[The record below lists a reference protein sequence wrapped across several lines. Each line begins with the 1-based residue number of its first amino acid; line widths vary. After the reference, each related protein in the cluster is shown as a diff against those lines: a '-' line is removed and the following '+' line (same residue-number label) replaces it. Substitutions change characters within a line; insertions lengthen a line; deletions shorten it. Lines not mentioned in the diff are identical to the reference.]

1 MSLCFWYLD
10 LCVTIIFT
18 SISLHLKSSLHLYL
32 YIYIFTFASLQ
43 VYYSALQW
51 WTPAWLRE
59 SSHLRW
65 NTGLSQNLSCHTDL
79 SQNLSRS
86 ISNRPVH
93 FGMAIN
99 MPTTPSLIIWA
110 YYADVKYTHNPKN
123 MYKPDD
129 NAVTDWGRCY
139 SCTDAC
145 ASKKQKRR

>member
-1 MSLCFWYLD
+1 MLTNESLLLIFGSLCD
-10 LCVTIIFT
+10 N
-18 SISLHLKSSLHLYL
+18 SLYICNHL
-32 YIYIFTFASLQ
+32 YIYIFTFTSLDLHLYNPWYPRS
-43 VYYSALQW
+43 VLQW

-79 SQNLSRS
+79 SQNLGRS

-129 NAVTDWGRCY
+129 NPVTDWGRCY
-139 SCTDAC
+139 RCL
-145 ASKKQKRR
+145 RV

>member
-1 MSLCFWYLD
+1 MLTNESLLLIFGSLCDNHLYIYIF
-10 LCVTIIFT
+10 TFEIIFT
-18 SISLHLKSSLHLYL
+18 FISLHLHL

-65 NTGLSQNLSCHTDL
+65 NTGL